1 MMKKPD
7 GMEER
12 KQAAERL
19 TKRMG
24 RIAHKILVL
33 SGKGG
38 VGKSTVAVNLAVA
51 LKSVGKRAG
60 ILDVDVHGP
69 SVPKLLGL
77 DGASVG
83 MRPGADGDASMLPVD
98 ADGVQVMS
106 IAFLLEGPGV
116 PVIWRGPMKHGA
128 ISQLLG
134 ETDWGELDY
143 LIIDAPPGTG
153 DEPLSVC
160 QLVPD
165 ADGAV
170 VVTTPQDLSVA
181 DVRRSI
187 GFCRQLGMKVLGV
200 VENMSGFVCPKCGE
214 RIDVFKSGGGRRLA
228 ADMGVPFLGAVP
240 LDPEVVGASDDGK
253 PFVELLEGS
262 ATADAF
268 AGIVK
273 ALVRTDSENDKKLP
287 ATDKA
292 AQKGK
297 GGRMRFAIPMAQGK
311 LALHF
316 GHCES
321 FAIVDVE
328 DGEVVSRED
337 ATAPE
342 HLPGLLPKWLGEQK
356 VNVVIAGG
364 MGQRAIDLFTEQG
377 IKVAVGAPRE
387 EPEALVKAHLAGT
400 LGGGENICDH

>member
-1 MMKKPD
+1 VEKQNRSD
-7 GMEER
+7 DR

-24 RIAHKILVL
+24 NIAHKILVL

-51 LKSVGKRAG
+51 LKNAGKRVG

-83 MRPGADGDASMLPVD
+83 MGPGVDGNAGMVPVD

-106 IAFLLEGPGV
+106 IAFLLQGPGD

-134 ETDWGELDY
+134 ETEWGDLDY
-143 LIIDAPPGTG
+143 LVIDAPPGTG

-187 GFCRQLGMKVLGV
+187 GFCRQLNMKVLGV

-228 ADMGVPFLGAVP
+228 EDMGVPFLGVVP
-240 LDPEVVGASDDGK
+240 LDPEVVGASDAGT
-253 PFVELLEGS
+253 PFVKLLEGS

-273 ALVRTDSENDKKLP
+273 ALVRTEGDNDDKLP
-287 ATDKA
+287 ALGKA

-297 GGRMRFAIPMAQGK
+297 EGRMRFAIPMAQGK

-321 FAIVDVE
+321 FALVDVE
-328 DGEVVSRED
+328 DGEVTSRVD
-337 ATAPE
+337 AEPPGYQPGV
-342 HLPGLLPKWLGEQK
+342 LPRWLGEQK

-364 MGQRAIDLFTEQG
+364 MGQRAIALFTEQG
-377 IKVAVGAPRE
+377 IKVAVGAPRD

-400 LGGGENICDH
+400 LSSGENICDH